1 MVTGRQDS
9 RLELHSLFSLR
20 HFPEQV
26 MFYWCSEVRT
36 LVYGSGVS
44 RLWQTQKLGPCD
56 AGIAVWHP
64 TSCRGFSRS
73 GGHLCFQAQPRCRDQ
88 SIAYNVCRWR
98 PVCTWGLVVWTGFV
112 NLPTK
117 AHFCNNQGTQAILV
131 PLQLHGHPQ
140 EVTARVVQCRPSAD
154 QGPPRSKGDSPLI
167 ANGSEEAGS
176 QGAARQKS
184 LLVFRTEKV
193 NCLLRFPPWG

>member
-1 MVTGRQDS
+1 MEVASLDCGKYKSWGPVMPGLPSGTPRPAEASPGVVVTS
-9 RLELHSLFSLR
+9 VSKHS
-20 HFPEQV
+20 P
-26 MFYWCSEVRT
+26 
-36 LVYGSGVS
+36 G
-44 RLWQTQKLGPCD
+44 
-56 AGIAVWHP
+56 
-64 TSCRGFSRS
+64 
-73 GGHLCFQAQPRCRDQ
+73 CRDQ

-117 AHFCNNQGTQAILV
+117 ARFCNDQGTQAILV

-140 EVTARVVQCRPSAD
+140 EVTARVVQCRPSVD

-176 QGAARQKS
+176 QGATRQKS